1 MSGPFKMKG
10 YSYPG
15 SSPTKKVDDNL
26 KNVDI
31 SGLSEGTL
39 NKMKKE
45 TDPKK
50 DPNDYLKIANT
61 LTDTQTIKELEK
73 ENPKKKGTY
82 KGPKR

>member
-15 SSPTKKVDDNL
+15 TSPAKKVDDKL

-31 SGLSEGTL
+31 SGVSEETL
-39 NKMKKE
+39 KKMKKE

-61 LTDTQTIKELEK
+61 LTDKKIIKELET

-82 KGPKR
+82 KMPKR

>member
-1 MSGPFKMKG
+1 MKG

-15 SSPTKKVDDNL
+15 TSPAKKVDDNL

-31 SGLSEGTL
+31 SSLSEATL
-39 NKMKKE
+39 EKMKKE

-50 DPNDYLKIANT
+50 DPNDYMKIANT
-61 LTDTQTIKELEK
+61 LTDTQIIKELEK

-82 KGPKR
+82 KRPKR